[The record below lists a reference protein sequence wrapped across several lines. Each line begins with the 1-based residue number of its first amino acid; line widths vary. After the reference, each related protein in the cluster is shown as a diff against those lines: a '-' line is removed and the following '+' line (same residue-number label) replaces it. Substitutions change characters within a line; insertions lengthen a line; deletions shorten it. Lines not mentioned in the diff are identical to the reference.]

1 MLMESK
7 DRTNKHK
14 AFEVLCNMVQSD
26 AQRKKLATEGFFKQV
41 FNKMQPVADAG
52 ADADMGLLEKLSWLI
67 TLISYH

>member
-1 MLMESK
+1 
-7 DRTNKHK
+7 
-14 AFEVLCNMVQSD
+14 MVQSD
-26 AQRKKLATEGFFKQV
+26 AQRKKLATEDFFKQV